1 VVHGAADT
9 EDREGGAA
17 GTGSAHR
24 SRGSAAGTDAVA
36 TRVAAELAKLKEE
49 LDEIAM
55 LVGQAREETERHGGR
70 RQKGEERV
78 RALETDAR
86 PDLDELRQ
94 ANAQLLALTRRQLL
108 FDAQKEVLEG
118 KQKTLFRYRDALA
131 RILAELGDPDP
142 EAVAALARQAA
153 SQSAAAAA
161 AVAQAAADARRDR
174 APADSAAVLRAQEDL
189 RRDIARQMHDG
200 PAQSL
205 ANIALQ
211 SEIVERLVARGDQ
224 RAQAELEALRKMVQ
238 STLTATKEFIFDVR
252 PMVLDDLG
260 LVPTLRRTA
269 IDRGHRAGL
278 EIDFDS
284 SGTDRRLGPD
294 LESGLFRILDDVI
307 SGYLALRPA
316 RVTVRLDWSARELSA
331 TIRGHWTTSGS
342 APKRRSE
349 PPSKDMP
356 PALAAMIEEK
366 DREDR
371 QAIVD
376 ARSLPNARLQELL
389 DRAAILDVT
398 LTVLDDGQ
406 ATEIVAPLA

>member
-1 VVHGAADT
+1 MTRAS
-9 EDREGGAA
+9 
-17 GTGSAHR
+17 SAPDV
-24 SRGSAAGTDAVA
+24 AMVAV
-36 TRVAAELAKLKEE
+36 RVAAERARLEGE
-49 LDEIAM
+49 LEEIAM
-55 LVGQAREETERHGGR
+55 LVGQAREETERHGER
-70 RQKGEERV
+70 RVKGEERV
-78 RALETDAR
+78 RALEGEAN
-86 PDLDELRQ
+86 PDVEALRQ
-94 ANAQLLALTRRQLL
+94 ANIQLMALTRRQML

-118 KQKTLFRYRDALA
+118 KQKTLNRYRDGLS
-131 RILAELGDPDP
+131 RIVAELGDPDP
-142 EAVAALARQAA
+142 VAVAALARAETT
-153 SQSAAAAA
+153 
-161 AVAQAAADARRDR
+161 QAAASVADAVAVARRDR
-174 APADSAAVLRAQEDL
+174 MPADSAAVLRAQEDL

-224 RAQAELEALRKMVQ
+224 RAKAELEALRKMVQ
-238 STLTATKEFIFDVR
+238 STLTATKDFIFDVR

-269 IDRGHRAGL
+269 VDRGHRAGL

-316 RVTVRLDWSARELSA
+316 RVTVRLDWSPRELSA
-331 TIRGHWTTSGS
+331 MVRGHWVSTAAAT
-342 APKRRSE
+342 KRRSE
-349 PPSKDMP
+349 PLSADLP

-371 QAIVD
+371 QALVD
-376 ARSLPNARLQELL
+376 ARSIPLPRLQELL
-389 DRAAILDVT
+389 DRASILGVA

-406 ATEIVAPLA
+406 ATEIIAPLG

>member
-1 VVHGAADT
+1 
-9 EDREGGAA
+9 
-17 GTGSAHR
+17 
-24 SRGSAAGTDAVA
+24 
-36 TRVAAELAKLKEE
+36 
-49 LDEIAM
+49 M
-55 LVGQAREETERHGGR
+55 
-70 RQKGEERV
+70 
-78 RALETDAR
+78 
-86 PDLDELRQ
+86 
-94 ANAQLLALTRRQLL
+94 
-108 FDAQKEVLEG
+108 
-118 KQKTLFRYRDALA
+118 
-131 RILAELGDPDP
+131 
-142 EAVAALARQAA
+142 AALAKAHR
-153 SQSAAAAA
+153 
-161 AVAQAAADARRDR
+161 AQAAAVRRQWPAGGTER
-174 APADSAAVLRAQEDL
+174 PEPADSAAVLRAQEDL

-224 RAQAELEALRKMVQ
+224 RAPAELEALRKMVQ

-316 RVTVRLDWSARELSA
+316 RVTVRLDWSPRELSA
-331 TIRGHWTTSGS
+331 TVRGHWTSIGTGSRRRDEPLDEGS
-342 APKRRSE
+342 AAGPGRDDRGE
-349 PPSKDMP
+349 GPRGPPGPRGRPFDP
-356 PALAAMIEEK
+356 P
-366 DREDR
+366 
-371 QAIVD
+371 
-376 ARSLPNARLQELL
+376 ARLQELR
-389 DRAAILDVT
+389 DRAAILGVA

>member
-1 VVHGAADT
+1 MAEGAAHAD
-9 EDREGGAA
+9 DRDEATPEANGRPM
-17 GTGSAHR
+17 TR
-24 SRGSAAGTDAVA
+24 PSAAASVA
-36 TRVAAELAKLKEE
+36 TVAARVAAERLKLEEE
-49 LDEIAM
+49 LEEIAM
-55 LVGQAREETERHGGR
+55 LVGQAREETERHSER
-70 RQKGEERV
+70 RVKGEERV
-78 RALETDAR
+78 HALEGDAR
-86 PDLDELRQ
+86 PNIEELRQ
-94 ANAQLLALTRRQLL
+94 ANVQLMALTRRQML

-118 KQKTLFRYRDALA
+118 KQKTLIRYRDSLS
-131 RILAELGDPDP
+131 RIVVELGDPDP
-142 EAVAALARQAA
+142 AAVAALARAE
-153 SQSAAAAA
+153 SN
-161 AVAQAAADARRDR
+161 QAAASASEAVAKARRDR

-224 RAQAELEALRKMVQ
+224 RAPAELEALRKMVQ

-269 IDRGHRAGL
+269 VDRGHRAGL

-331 TIRGHWTTSGS
+331 MVRGHWAS
-342 APKRRSE
+342 ASPASRRRSE
-349 PPSKDMP
+349 PPSKDLP

-371 QAIVD
+371 QALVD
-376 ARSLPNARLQELL
+376 ARSIPFARLQELL
-389 DRAAILDVT
+389 DRASILGVA

-406 ATEIVAPLA
+406 ATEIVAPLG